1 MLAHRFIRSVGFFT
15 VLSIVA
21 SACCDVRLVGTTVT
35 LPLMVPPVVQAVVV
49 EAVHQAVHRRPMV
62 DHRHPMAARR
72 HLMAEA
78 VHRVATE

>member
-1 MLAHRFIRSVGFFT
+1 MYRLA
-15 VLSIVA
+15 
-21 SACCDVRLVGTTVT
+21 GTTVT
-35 LPLMVPPVVQAVVV
+35 LPLMVPPVVQAVVA
-49 EAVHQAVHRRPMV
+49 EAVHQV